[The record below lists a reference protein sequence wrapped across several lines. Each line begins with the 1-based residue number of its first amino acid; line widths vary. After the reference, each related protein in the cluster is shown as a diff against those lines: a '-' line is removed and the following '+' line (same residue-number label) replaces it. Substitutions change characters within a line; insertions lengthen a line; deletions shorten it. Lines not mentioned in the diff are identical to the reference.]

1 MSDVSLQG
9 GERPNE
15 LQLRRADLKER
26 WGLAS
31 LALPGTLLLFV
42 AVVMPVAVMTYLAFI
57 GEDGGFSL
65 EHFERLW
72 TAPVYYLVFRMTL
85 LVSLYTTLLVALIG
99 YPLTY
104 FIVQLPPRA
113 QNIALLCVIIP
124 LWTAVLVRTYA
135 WLVLLRSKGVINTKL
150 MDLGLISEPLD
161 IAFNLTAVLI
171 GMVHIMLPFLVM
183 PLYASMKAIDTDLMA
198 AASNLGASP
207 ARAFR
212 DIYFPLSLP
221 GFLAGCL
228 MVFVLCLGFFVT
240 PAVLGGGTVIMV
252 AMRIEAM
259 VNFFSNWGAA
269 SALGVTL
276 LVTTMLIVIVAAVI
290 SRRAAQ
296 GALR

>member
-1 MSDVSLQG
+1 MSDITHPTVS
-9 GERPNE
+9 RPNE
-15 LQLRRADLKER
+15 LQLRRADTREK
-26 WGLAS
+26 WSLAS
-31 LALPGTLLLFV
+31 LALPGTLLLLI
-42 AVVMPVAVMTYLAFI
+42 AVVAPVGVMTYFAFI
-57 GEDGGFSL
+57 GDEGGFSF
-65 EHFERLW
+65 EHFVRLW
-72 TAPVYYLVFRMTL
+72 ESPVYYLVFRMTI
-85 LVSLYTTLLVALIG
+85 LVSLYTTLLVALVG

-135 WLVLLRSKGVINTKL
+135 WLVLLRSKGVINTTL

-171 GMVHIMLPFLVM
+171 GMTHIMLPFLVM

-212 DIYFPLSLP
+212 DVYIPLSLP
-221 GFLAGCL
+221 GFFAGCL

-240 PAVLGGGTVIMV
+240 PAVLGGGRVIMV
-252 AMRIEAM
+252 AMRIEAN
-259 VNFFSNWGAA
+259 VNFYSNWGAA
-269 SALGVTL
+269 SALGVAL
-276 LVTTMLIVIVAAVI
+276 LVATMLIVLAAAWI
-290 SRRAAQ
+290 SKRAAK
-296 GALR
+296 GVLT